1 MISAQDGRP
10 TRRALLGAVFGIAA
24 AFALPL
30 PAGARPLR
38 KIKDTGLLRVAV
50 YRDFAPWSWRED
62 GVLKGIDVEF
72 GEALAARLGVKAELI
87 DFMADEDVGDDLRNM
102 VWRGPLIGGTAAD
115 VMMHVP
121 YDPAFAKANDR
132 VVIVGPYYREGF
144 AMACARDIDCEVPP
158 PQFKGKKLAA
168 ELDSIP
174 DFYLSGSFGGVLRAD
189 VTHQSSALKAFDL
202 VTARQADVV
211 MATRAQVEH
220 ALTRPDAGGLVMRK
234 GALPALP
241 SAGWD
246 VGLAI
251 KDDSRDLADVI
262 EGHVEAMRADGSID
276 AILKRFGVSPHAPLH
291 G

>member
-1 MISAQDGRP
+1 MSAFNQP
-10 TRRALLGAVFGIAA
+10 SRRALLGAAFGLAA
-24 AFALPL
+24 ALALPIPASALPL
-30 PAGARPLR
+30 R
-38 KIKDTGLLRVAV
+38 KVRETGVLKIAV
-50 YRDFAPWSWRED
+50 YRDFAPWSWREN

-72 GEALAARLGVKAELI
+72 GQALAERLGVKAELI
-87 DFMADEDVGDDLRNM
+87 DFMADEGVSDDLRNM

-121 YDPAFAKANDR
+121 YDPAFAKLNDR

-144 AMACARDIDCEVPP
+144 AMACSRDIDCEVPP

-174 DFYLSGSFGGVLRAD
+174 DFYLSGSFGGVLRSD
-189 VTHQSSALKAFDL
+189 VTHQTSALKAFDL
-202 VTARQADVV
+202 VTEHKADVV

-220 ALTRPDAGGLVMRK
+220 AMTRPGAEALVKRK

-251 KDDSRDLADVI
+251 KDDSRDLADAL

-276 AILKRFGVSPHAPLH
+276 AILARYGVSPHAPLH

>member
-1 MISAQDGRP
+1 MSAFDRP
-10 TRRALLGAVFGIAA
+10 SRRTLIGAALAMTAA
-24 AFALPL
+24 LALPIPASALPL
-30 PAGARPLR
+30 R
-38 KIKDTGLLRVAV
+38 KVKETGILKIAV
-50 YRDFAPWSWRED
+50 YRDFAPWSWRD
-62 GVLKGIDVEF
+62 NGVLKGIDVEF
-72 GEALAARLGVKAELI
+72 GEALAKRLGVKAELI
-87 DFMADEDVGDDLRNM
+87 DFMASEDVGDDLRNM

-121 YDPAFAKANDR
+121 YDPAFAKLNDR

-144 AMACARDIDCEVPP
+144 AMACARDVDCEVAP

-189 VTHQSSALKAFDL
+189 VSHQTSALKAFDL
-202 VTARQADVV
+202 VAEHKADVV

-220 ALTRPDAGGLVMRK
+220 AMTRPDAAAFVKRK
-234 GALPALP
+234 GPLPALP

-251 KDDSRDLADVI
+251 KDDSRDLADAL
-262 EGHVEAMRADGSID
+262 EGYVEAMRADGSID
-276 AILKRFGVSPHAPLH
+276 AILARYGVSPHAPLH